1 MFIDLN
7 DLQGPA
13 RYKLLTAAV
22 VPRPIA
28 WIVSRDDR
36 GATNVAP
43 FSFFNVM
50 SGDPPL
56 ICVGIGVRGDA
67 PKDTARNIAERGEF
81 TVSLVSAP
89 LAARMNV
96 TAVDFPAG
104 VDESLEAGLVLSPS
118 RRIGVPWVAQSPVA
132 FECRVHELMRID
144 RRSLVVAGVVAMH
157 VRDDVVADRDN
168 LYLDGPAMDLL
179 ARLHNPG
186 WYCRPQAAFQM
197 PQLTLAQWEALKLSG
212 EADSYLEQDLA

>member
-28 WIVSRDDR
+28 WIVSRDGQ

-56 ICVGIGVRGDA
+56 ICVA
-67 PKDTARNIAERGEF
+67 
-81 TVSLVSAP
+81 SAC
-89 LAARMNV
+89 AATRPR
-96 TAVDFPAG
+96 TRRAI
-104 VDESLEAGLVLSPS
+104 SPNAANS
-118 RRIGVPWVAQSPVA
+118 R
-132 FECRVHELMRID
+132 
-144 RRSLVVAGVVAMH
+144 
-157 VRDDVVADRDN
+157 
-168 LYLDGPAMDLL
+168 
-179 ARLHNPG
+179 
-186 WYCRPQAAFQM
+186 
-197 PQLTLAQWEALKLSG
+197 
-212 EADSYLEQDLA
+212 

>member
-7 DLQGPA
+7 DLEGPA
-13 RYKLLTAAV
+13 RYKLLTATI

-28 WIVSRDDR
+28 WIVSRDAH

-56 ICVGIGVRGDA
+56 ICVGIGVRGNA

-118 RRIGVPWVAQSPVA
+118 RSISVPWVAQSPVA
-132 FECRVHELMRID
+132 FECRVHELIRID
-144 RRSLVVAGVVAMH
+144 RRTLVVAGVTAMH
-157 VRDDVVADRDN
+157 VRDELVADRDN
-168 LYLDGPAMDLL
+168 LYLDGPGMDLL

-197 PQLTLAQWEALKLSG
+197 PQMTLAQWEALKLSG
-212 EADSYLEQDLA
+212 EADRYLEQDLT